1 MISEEQY
8 QKKKNRVLKTLE
20 VFISNEGKITDERL
34 AEALSLIGIETSSST
49 VGRDLTENLEKIFI
63 EENARKN
70 SIKPVKALLTDEQ
83 IDIIAFVKKKRKD
96 NKKEGHSKGGKTSTK
111 KHDVK
116 KDEDGKFDG
125 CTKRR

>member
-8 QKKKNRVLKTLE
+8 QKKKNRLFKIFE

-49 VGRDLTENLEKIFI
+49 VGRDLSENLEKIFI
-63 EENARKN
+63 EENIRKN
-70 SIKPVKALLTDEQ
+70 NIKPVKTLLTDEQ
-83 IDIIAFVKKKRKD
+83 RNKIAFVKKKRKD
-96 NKKEGHSKGGKTSTK
+96 NKKEGHSKGGKASTK
-111 KHDVK
+111 KNDVK
-116 KDEDGKFDG
+116 KDENGKFDG